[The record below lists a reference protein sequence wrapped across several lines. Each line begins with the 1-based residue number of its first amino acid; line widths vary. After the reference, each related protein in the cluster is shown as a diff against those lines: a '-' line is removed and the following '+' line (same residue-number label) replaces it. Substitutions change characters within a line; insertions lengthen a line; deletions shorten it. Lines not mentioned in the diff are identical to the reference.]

1 MFDDPEETAPV
12 ESETPSES
20 KPAKKKARRPNGKS
34 ERKPREPR
42 AGGIGSRLSPEKVSD
57 DERKVLLALK
67 KAKEPTK
74 VSEIAAACWSGKKT
88 KGDADEGSPVSA
100 YRRVINALR
109 RLRARSLVKSE
120 RTTEAVPGKK
130 TGRTYNLYALSAN
143 GTKFVENME

>member
-20 KPAKKKARRPNGKS
+20 KPAKKKARRPSGKS

-74 VSEIAAACWSGKKT
+74 GSEIAAACWSGKKT
-88 KGDADEGSPVSA
+88 KGDADEGTSA
-100 YRRVINALR
+100 YRRVLNALR

-120 RTTEAVPGKK
+120 QTEAVPGKK